1 MSTMLNRRL
10 QKDNR
15 MSELNDALEAVRDV
29 IRPHELDTIHDSSLI
44 QAGLI
49 TLNFTLG
56 HSGLRWLFTRHTY
69 CFLGLARQIGALG
82 SEIKNR
88 GTSSTAYNLDASVV
102 GTICMWLIRERAK
115 EENRELKSTVGMRLV
130 NEYLKVF
137 RVPSDLQSLVR
148 AEFRH
153 HFHLY
158 IGDEGKYQCGMNY
171 MKIREVRS
179 GRRSSGD
186 NRVIPLTP
194 RGE

>member
-1 MSTMLNRRL
+1 MLNRRL
-10 QKDNR
+10 QEDNR

-56 HSGLRWLFTRHTY
+56 HTGLRWLFTRHTY
-69 CFLGLARQIGALG
+69 CFIGLARQIGALG

-88 GTSSTAYNLDASVV
+88 GTGNSTYNLDASVV
-102 GTICMWLIRERAK
+102 GTICMWLVRERAK

-137 RVPSDLQSLVR
+137 HVPSDLQSLIR

-153 HFHLY
+153 HFQMY
-158 IGDEGKYQCGMNY
+158 ISDDGKYQCGMNY
-171 MKIREVRS
+171 LKIREVKSNRRGS
-179 GRRSSGD
+179 GGG
-186 NRVIPLTP
+186 RVVPIAP